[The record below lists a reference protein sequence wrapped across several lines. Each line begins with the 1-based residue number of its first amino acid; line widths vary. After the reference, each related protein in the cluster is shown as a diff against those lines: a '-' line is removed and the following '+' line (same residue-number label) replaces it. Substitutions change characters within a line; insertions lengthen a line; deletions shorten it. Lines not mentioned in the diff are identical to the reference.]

1 MSLSGMLKEHQQKQV
16 LRKEEQEKL
25 KNEAIVAAHNLS
37 AAVVDHLNLRVSQAY
52 GNQKRLDVEA
62 KRFENNAAAL
72 AKQSEQWLAITE
84 SLNHALKEIG
94 DVENWAKAI
103 QNDMTVISTTLQR
116 VYQERQTKYY
126 TTVTYHVQ
134 CGIRNVS
141 TSQLLVA
148 KYRRNYRAWDQ
159 CFEVRNETV
168 LWT

>member
-1 MSLSGMLKEHQQKQV
+1 MSLSAMLKEHQQKQV

-103 QNDMTVISTTLQR
+103 QNDMTIISTTLQR
-116 VYQERQTKYY
+116 IYQEHDNRLSMLY
-126 TTVTYHVQ
+126 
-134 CGIRNVS
+134 GIRSLSHRRRTEQLQTLASANLVNKS
-141 TSQLLVA
+141 PRKWWTSS
-148 KYRRNYRAWDQ
+148 RN
-159 CFEVRNETV
+159 
-168 LWT
+168 L

>member
-1 MSLSGMLKEHQQKQV
+1 MSLSAMLKEHQQKQI

-103 QNDMTVISTTLQR
+103 QNDMTIISTTLQR
-116 VYQERQTKYY
+116 LYQETSR
-126 TTVTYHVQ
+126 TTTSS
-134 CGIRNVS
+134 GVS
-141 TSQLLVA
+141 ES
-148 KYRRNYRAWDQ
+148 R
-159 CFEVRNETV
+159 
-168 LWT
+168 